1 MKIPRR
7 RSALVGAATVLA
19 LVGVLSGC
27 GDNGS
32 DTAAGSASGGKGGGG
47 RITIGVPGIPPIFLN
62 TVMYVGEKQGF
73 FKDRGLDVTLRPLT
87 TGADVGRAVQSGEI
101 QGGIIGTP
109 GAVALRA
116 SGGSIVSVMGF
127 PKPTYLLAST
137 DPGVTTCEAVK
148 GKTVAVDAVGAPKA
162 LALASMLDS
171 CGLGPKDVS
180 TINVGGPPTV
190 DALVAGQV
198 KVAVLHPDELATV
211 REKIKPGTKVDEI
224 MTLAGVDPLEH
235 YTVLVTSK
243 KALDGPAREQWVN
256 VVAAVRESIAYM
268 NDPAHIKQVAA
279 VASGV
284 TKAPESVTEAALPTF
299 LSLGVWP
306 KSGDGLD
313 RKAIE
318 HTIEGA
324 VAAGNVPQQ
333 KAPTYDEL
341 ADPSVFADA
350 TGK

>member
-1 MKIPRR
+1 MTIPRR
-7 RSALVGAATVLA
+7 RSALAGAATVLA
-19 LVGVLSGC
+19 LVGALAGC
-27 GDNGS
+27 GDSGS
-32 DTAAGSASGGKGGGG
+32 DTAAGAASGGGKM
-47 RITIGVPGIPPIFLN
+47 TIGVPGIPPIFLN

-116 SGGSIVSVMGF
+116 TGGSVVSVMGF

-162 LALASMLDS
+162 LALADMLKS
-171 CGLGPKDVS
+171 CGLGKNDVS

-211 REKIKPGTKVDEI
+211 RQKLKPGTKAQEI

-235 YTVLVTSK
+235 YTVLVAPKS
-243 KALDGPAREQWVN
+243 ALDGADREKWVDT
-256 VVAAVRESIAYM
+256 VAAIRESIAYM
-268 NDPAHIKQVAA
+268 NDPANLKEVAA
-279 VASGV
+279 VAAGV
-284 TKAPESVTEAALPTF
+284 TKAPESVTEAAMPKF

-313 RKAIE
+313 REAIE

-324 VAAGNVPQQ
+324 VAAGNVSKQ
-333 KAPTYDEL
+333 KVPSYDDMV
-341 ADPSVFADA
+341 DPSVFADA

>member
-1 MKIPRR
+1 MKFPRR
-7 RSALVGAATVLA
+7 RSALAGAATVLA
-19 LVGVLSGC
+19 LVGTLAGC
-27 GDNGS
+27 GDGGS
-32 DTAAGSASGGKGGGG
+32 DTAAGSASGGGKM
-47 RITIGVPGIPPIFLN
+47 TIGVPGIPPIFLN

-116 SGGSIVSVMGF
+116 TGGSVVSVMGF

-137 DPGVTTCEAVK
+137 DPGLTTCEAVK

-162 LALASMLDS
+162 LALAGMLKS
-171 CGLGPKDVS
+171 CGLGKNDVS

-211 REKIKPGTKVDEI
+211 QQKVKPGTKAHEI

-235 YTVLVTSK
+235 YTVLVAPKS
-243 KALDGPAREQWVN
+243 ALAGASREQWVD

-268 NDPAHIKQVAA
+268 NDPANLKEVAA

-284 TKAPESVTEAALPTF
+284 TKAPESVTEAAMPKF

-306 KSGDGLD
+306 ESGDGLD
-313 RKAIE
+313 RDAIE

-324 VAAGNVPQQ
+324 VAAGNVPKQ
-333 KAPTYDEL
+333 KAPKYDDMV
-341 ADPSVFADA
+341 DPSVFADA

>member
-1 MKIPRR
+1 MNIPRR

-27 GDNGS
+27 GDSGS
-32 DTAAGSASGGKGGGG
+32 GPAAGTASGGGDKM
-47 RITIGVPGIPPIFLN
+47 TIGVPGIPPIFLN

-116 SGGSIVSVMGF
+116 TGGSVVSVMGF

-137 DPGVTTCEAVK
+137 DPGVSTCEAVK

-162 LALASMLDS
+162 LALAGMLKS

-211 REKIKPGTKVDEI
+211 REKIKPGTKAEEI

-235 YTVLVTSK
+235 YTVLVAPK
-243 KALDGPAREQWVN
+243 NALDGAARAQWVDL
-256 VVAAVRESIAYM
+256 VAAIRESVAYM
-268 NDPAHIKQVAA
+268 NDPANLKEVAA
-279 VASGV
+279 IASGV
-284 TKAPESVTEAALPTF
+284 TKAPASVTEAALPKF

-313 RKAIE
+313 RAAIE

-324 VAAGNVPQQ
+324 VAAGNVPEQ
-333 KAPTYDEL
+333 KAPSYDDMV
-341 ADPSVFADA
+341 DPSVFADA

>member
-1 MKIPRR
+1 MKISRR
-7 RSALVGAATVLA
+7 RSALAGAATVLA
-19 LVGVLSGC
+19 LVGVLAGC
-27 GDNGS
+27 GDGAS
-32 DTAAGSASGGKGGGG
+32 DTAAGSAPADAKM
-47 RITIGVPGIPPIFLN
+47 TIGLPGIPPIFLN

-116 SGGSIVSVMGF
+116 TGGSVVAVMGF

-137 DPGVTTCEAVK
+137 DPAIDSCDAVK

-162 LALASMLDS
+162 LALGTMLKS

-211 REKIKPGTKVDEI
+211 QEKIKPGTEAKEI

-235 YTVLVTSK
+235 YTVLVAPKS
-243 KALDGPAREQWVN
+243 ALEGKAREQWVDM
-256 VVAAVRESIAYM
+256 VAGVRESIAYM
-268 NDPAHIKQVAA
+268 NDPAHLKEVAA
-279 VASGV
+279 VAAGF
-284 TKAPESVTEAALPTF
+284 TKEPSSVTEAALPKF

-306 KSGDGLD
+306 KTEDGLD
-313 RKAIE
+313 RAAVE

-324 VAAGNVPQQ
+324 VAAGNVPKQ
-333 KAPTYDEL
+333 KAPTYDDMV
-341 ADPSVFADA
+341 DPSVFADA